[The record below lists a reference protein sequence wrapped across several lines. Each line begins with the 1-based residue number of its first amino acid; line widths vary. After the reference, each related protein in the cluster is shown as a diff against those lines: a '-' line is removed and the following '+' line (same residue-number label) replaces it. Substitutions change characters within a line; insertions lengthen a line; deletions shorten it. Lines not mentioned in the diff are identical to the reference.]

1 MHSRQSI
8 QQERAKFNESADG
21 RTELTIKMHAPIIAE
36 IKRVASL
43 LILVLILLCDV
54 SLIDRRRLAAF

>member
-21 RTELTIKMHAPIIAE
+21 RTELTIKMHAP
-36 IKRVASL
+36 L
-43 LILVLILLCDV
+43 
-54 SLIDRRRLAAF
+54 